1 MTTLDL
7 LAECNFKL
15 KETEEELRQTK
26 LELEVALDTAKK
38 LNKLKPIQDAITKAK
53 NEYFKSHLQIN
64 K

>member
-1 MTTLDL
+1 
-7 LAECNFKL
+7 
-15 KETEEELRQTK
+15 
-26 LELEVALDTAKK
+26 